1 MSSVRIGESPPSPY
15 ADLKNKRR
23 PSSATPTPTPTQQSL
38 EADVAGGGAFRG
50 RLKRKEVSVGT
61 TPSPSH
67 GIYSPTRKGTSTGGV
82 RAVLNARAAAAAAA
96 SQPAGGASPTSRSK
110 SLPPSEERQQQGGAS
125 RVLYYRD
132 TSDTELGDTSTSEMD
147 ENRSWSAAG
156 MDSDASSDYVDPSLR
171 KEISWSVSQLRAL
184 FGGAPN
190 PNPGAPG
197 TNPSPTGEYRI
208 ASPSSSI
215 PPPYRHPPSRN
226 SYFEVKGHNAHKTA
240 SSDSGWSTSSP
251 RHARSDSPSSSSNGE
266 ESYV

>member
-1 MSSVRIGESPPSPY
+1 V
-15 ADLKNKRR
+15 
-23 PSSATPTPTPTQQSL
+23 TPTPTSSQQQAL
-38 EADVAGGGAFRG
+38 DAEGGAYRG
-50 RLKRKEVSVGT
+50 RLKRKEASVGT
-61 TPSPSH
+61 TPSPSSQ
-67 GIYSPTRKGTSTGGV
+67 GIYSPSRKGTSSGGV

-96 SQPAGGASPTSRSK
+96 SAQPGAGGASPSSRSK
-110 SLPPSEERQQQGGAS
+110 SLPPSDDRQQQGGAS
-125 RVLYYRD
+125 RVPYYRD
-132 TSDTELGDTSTSEMD
+132 SSDTELGDTSTSELD

-156 MDSDASSDYVDPSLR
+156 MDSDSASSDYVDPSLR

-184 FGGAPN
+184 FGGGAN
-190 PNPGAPG
+190 ANPGAG
-197 TNPSPTGEYRI
+197 TNPSPTGEYRM

-226 SYFEVKGHNAHKTA
+226 SYFEVKGHSAHKTA